1 MRLGTAL
8 KYQIWDTGT
17 ARLMWP
23 RRSRRTFAWVTS
35 TPHRSQIT
43 PR

>member
-1 MRLGTAL
+1 
-8 KYQIWDTGT
+8 
-17 ARLMWP
+17 LMWP